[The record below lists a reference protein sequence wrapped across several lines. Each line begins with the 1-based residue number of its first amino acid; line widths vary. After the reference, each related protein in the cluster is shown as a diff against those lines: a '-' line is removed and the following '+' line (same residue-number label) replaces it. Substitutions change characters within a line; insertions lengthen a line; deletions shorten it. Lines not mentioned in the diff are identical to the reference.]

1 MASGNSWI
9 DTDATGRSTSVTH
22 PRFDLRP
29 LSTGE
34 ILDRTFQIYRSRF
47 TLFAG
52 LALLPAAVGVVTQA
66 LRLWYDAYQRVHLH
80 QGHNLYEVQ
89 MITAAMTLVSGVIS
103 LILYGITQAATTWAV
118 SAVYLG
124 EEATIKTAYQTAAKH
139 WIRYTLIVLRQVWA
153 GFWLPVILIGTGI
166 ALAAAKTSPFVVSL
180 LYFLAFVAFF
190 YAFWAYIRV
199 SLAIP
204 AAVVESLNVNG
215 AIRRSK
221 ALLIDRKVRILL
233 LFIFLM
239 ALYLVVGAI
248 QAPLAYFAI
257 KARGAEAVF
266 SSAINLA
273 LSFVTGTLVG
283 PLGAIAICL
292 FYIDERVRREGFDIE
307 WMMTKVAPVNAPL
320 PIPTDI
326 TDPAAI
332 PPAP

>member
-9 DTDATGRSTSVTH
+9 DTDATGRSESVTH

-66 LRLWYDAYQRVHLH
+66 ARLWYDAYQHVHVH

-89 MITAAMTLVSGVIS
+89 TITAALTLVSAVIS
-103 LILYGITQAATTWAV
+103 LGPLWHHPGSHHLGRSPPSTWV
-118 SAVYLG
+118 KRQPSR
-124 EEATIKTAYQTAAKH
+124 TAYQTAAKH
-139 WIRYTLIVLRQVWA
+139 WIRYTLIVLRQIWA

-166 ALAAAKTSPFVVSL
+166 ALAAAKISPFTVSL

-204 AAVVESLNVNG
+204 AAVVESLNVRA

-273 LSFVTGTLVG
+273 LSFVAGTLVG
-283 PLGAIAICL
+283 PLGRNRHLPLL
-292 FYIDERVRREGFDIE
+292 FRRTGTPRGLRHRVDDE
-307 WMMTKVAPVNAPL
+307 
-320 PIPTDI
+320 
-326 TDPAAI
+326 
-332 PPAP
+332 